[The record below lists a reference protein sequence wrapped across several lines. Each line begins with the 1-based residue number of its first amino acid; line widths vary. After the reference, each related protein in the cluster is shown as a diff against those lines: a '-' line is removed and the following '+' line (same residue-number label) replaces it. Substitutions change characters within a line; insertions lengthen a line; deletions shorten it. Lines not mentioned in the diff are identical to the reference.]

1 MEFYIAIL
9 LFTSAAGITPGPNNI
24 MIMASGVNFGV
35 KRSCPH
41 LLGITIGVPIMVLA
55 VGLGFNLVLQNYPL
69 LHQVIKV
76 FGIGYLLYLAWLIAT
91 TQPSSISTEASK
103 PLTFWQALLF
113 QWVNPKALVMA
124 TSAISA
130 YTSSS
135 APLGEVLFIAF
146 AFSITAA
153 LSVGIWLVF
162 GASVKNF
169 LDNPVYGKRFNIL
182 MAALLLV
189 AILPVI
195 EDLVGQYFR

>member
-1 MEFYIAIL
+1 MEFYVAIL

-91 TQPSSISTEASK
+91 TQPSSISTEVSK

-130 YTSSS
+130 YTSSN

-153 LSVGIWLVF
+153 VSVGIWLIF
-162 GASVKNF
+162 GASLKRF
-169 LDNPVYGKRFNIL
+169 LDDPVYGKRFNIL
-182 MAALLLV
+182 MAALLVV
-189 AILPVI
+189 AMFPVI
-195 EDLVGQYFR
+195 KDLVGH